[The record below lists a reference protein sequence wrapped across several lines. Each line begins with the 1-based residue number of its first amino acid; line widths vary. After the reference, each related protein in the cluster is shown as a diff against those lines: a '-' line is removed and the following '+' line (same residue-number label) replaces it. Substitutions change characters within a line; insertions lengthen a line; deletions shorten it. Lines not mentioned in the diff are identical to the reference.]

1 MRKTLLTLLVL
12 LPLTFA
18 WSSTVDIYYG
28 GSFAGTTWNDVM
40 VVSPGESVD
49 IPVYVVSSN
58 PDVYVA
64 DMMVP
69 LGINKAVIDQ
79 FNEENC
85 KVFYPLNEWD
95 VASFVNLNDEYEEG
109 KASLSFLG
117 FAQIISESSPYGHFQ
132 TPTKV
137 MSFNVHLVD
146 DPALIDNLVSALSS
160 GTDPRQGAAN
170 MGDRLGNES
179 FKVNEHFANFLFA
192 PTPVEHE
199 TPIPDHYFLADN
211 YPNPFNP
218 TTLFKYGLP
227 EDAHVVVEI
236 YDILGRKV
244 QTLVNEDQPAGYHE
258 VIYNGDRMA
267 SGMYFFRMQA
277 GDFNQIK
284 KMMLLK

>member
-18 WSSTVDIYYG
+18 WSSTMDIYYG
-28 GSFAGTTWNDVM
+28 GSFAGANWNDVM
-40 VVSPGESVD
+40 VVSPGETVD
-49 IPVYVVSSN
+49 IPVYVVSDN
-58 PDVYVA
+58 PDVSVA
-64 DMMVP
+64 DMMLP
-69 LGINKAVIDQ
+69 LGVNKAIVDQ
-79 FNEENC
+79 INAEAC

-95 VASFVNLNDEYEEG
+95 VASFVNPNDEYEQG

-117 FAQIISESSPYGHFQ
+117 FAQIVSESSPFGHFQ
-132 TPTKV
+132 RPTKV

-146 DPALIDNLVSALSS
+146 DPALIDNMVSALSA
-160 GTDPRQGAAN
+160 GVDPRQGEAN

-192 PTPVEHE
+192 PTAVDPEA
-199 TPIPDHYFLADN
+199 PIPDDYFLADN

-244 QTLVNEDQPAGYHE
+244 QTLVDEDQTAGYHE
-258 VIYNGDRMA
+258 VSYNGNRMA